1 MSVQCRVAH
10 GESLQRGCALR
21 LADSRYVREPAEGQQ
36 FAGAAICKGGHN
48 TCARGLIQ
56 SEFILG
62 RERSI

>member
-21 LADSRYVREPAEGQQ
+21 LEDWRYVREPRRRTAV
-36 FAGAAICKGGHN
+36 CKGGKGGSDN

-56 SEFILG
+56 SDFVLG